1 MAETVL
7 DQILAE
13 LAKTAATYYPNR
25 GDFKNLRVVG
35 HTPKHDHMIYDVCA
49 DFAEGSERMAIKIYR
64 AGKCGGN
71 PRPIAKQEIENLQY
85 AYQAML
91 KKKQDGVP
99 RPLGDMSELGAV
111 VSEKISGL
119 PLQSII
125 MKAALLPGFA
135 DNGSIALVAR
145 RAGAWLRSFHK
156 ATADMPEPFDGAVL
170 LTGLEKL
177 CRNCR
182 EEGLDDASIRVILGG
197 ARTVVARTRRSL
209 PSSAVLTEFTPLNI
223 VVTENGVGFCEFAH
237 MKRRGNS
244 FEDLATLLASVEAL
258 EKYPFCNR
266 AITSQIQENFLDAY
280 GVTASEAAILR
291 VLKMKV
297 LLGMFAQGR
306 TVKESAP
313 RKKVM
318 WANVMKKFIHQA
330 ARRSMPPA
338 AAA

>member
-7 DQILAE
+7 EQILAD
-13 LAKTAATYYPNR
+13 LRKTATTYYPNR
-25 GDFKNLRVVG
+25 GELKNLRVVG
-35 HTPKHDHMIYDVCA
+35 HTPRSDHMIYDASA
-49 DFAEGSERMAIKIYR
+49 DFAEGSERLAIKIYR
-64 AGKCGGN
+64 GARCGGN
-71 PRPIAKQEIENLQY
+71 ARAVAKQELANLQC
-85 AYQAML
+85 ACQAMQR
-91 KKKQDGVP
+91 KRQSGIP
-99 RPLGDMSELGAV
+99 RPLGDWSELGSV
-111 VSEKISGL
+111 VTEKISGL

-145 RAGAWLRSFHK
+145 RAGAWLRAFHK
-156 ATADMPEPFDGAVL
+156 ATADMPEPFDGAL
-170 LTGLEKL
+170 LIAGLEKL

-182 EEGLDDASIRVILGG
+182 DEGLDDASIGVILGG
-197 ARTVVARTRRSL
+197 ARTVLARTRKSL

-223 VVTENGVGFCEFAH
+223 VVTDDGIGFCELAR
-237 MKRRGNS
+237 MKRRDNS
-244 FEDLATLLASVEAL
+244 FEDLATFLASVEAL

-266 AITSQIQENFLDAY
+266 AITGQIQENFLDAY

-306 TVKESAP
+306 TVKESAL

>member
-1 MAETVL
+1 MTETIL
-7 DQILAE
+7 DQILAD
-13 LAKTAATYYPNR
+13 LRKTATTHYPNR
-25 GDFKNLRVVG
+25 GDLKNVRLVG
-35 HTPKHDHMIYDVCA
+35 HTPKGDHMIYDVCV
-49 DFAEGSERMAIKIYR
+49 DLGEGSERLAIKIYR
-64 AGKCGGN
+64 AAKCGGN
-71 PRPIAKQEIENLQY
+71 ARVIAKQELVNLQY
-85 AYQAML
+85 AWQAL
-91 KKKQDGVP
+91 LRKKQGGVP
-99 RPLGDMSELGAV
+99 RPLGDWSELGAV
-111 VSEKISGL
+111 VTEKISGL

-145 RAGAWLRSFHK
+145 RAGAWLRTFHK
-156 ATADMPEPFDGAVL
+156 TTADMPEPFDGAL
-170 LTGLEKL
+170 LIAGLEKL

-182 EEGLDDASIRVILGG
+182 DEGLDDASIRVILGG
-197 ARTVVARTRRSL
+197 ARTVLARTRKSL
-209 PSSAVLTEFTPLNI
+209 PSSAVLADFTPLNI
-223 VVTENGVGFCEFAH
+223 VVTESGVGFCEFAR
-237 MKRRGNS
+237 MRRRDNS
-244 FEDLATLLASVEAL
+244 FEDLATFLASVEAL

-266 AITSQIQENFLDAY
+266 AITGQIQDNFLDAY
-280 GVTASEAAILR
+280 GVTMSEAAILR

-306 TVKESAP
+306 TVKESAL